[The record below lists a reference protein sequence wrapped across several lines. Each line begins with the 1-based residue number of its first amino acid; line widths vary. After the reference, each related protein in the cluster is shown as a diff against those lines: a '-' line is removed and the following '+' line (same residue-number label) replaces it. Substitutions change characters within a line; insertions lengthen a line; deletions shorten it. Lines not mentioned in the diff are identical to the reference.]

1 MKKQKVLTL
10 EDGNLIK
17 IRVQQIVDDDGFL
30 KTNWFGIKR
39 FELKPN
45 EEYIELLRDHEHL
58 GAWKLSCLDI
68 PQLPPLLNEEDGS
81 FQRNR
86 SPAMAFM
93 VHGSDGR
100 RFRYLY
106 FRALSDGRFHI
117 GTRTDIGIR
126 YMSNCLSGRQ
136 RKENE
141 ILKLKRLIRKR
152 RVERKERKTQRLLR
166 GELQRQQDR
175 KAAQQ

>member
-10 EDGNLIK
+10 EDGKLIK
-17 IRVQQIVDDDGFL
+17 IRVQSILNDDGFL

-39 FELKPN
+39 FELRPN
-45 EEYIELLRDHEHL
+45 DEYIELLRDHEPL
-58 GAWKLSCLDI
+58 GAWKLSALDI
-68 PQLPPLLNEEDGS
+68 PQLPPLLNKEDGS

-126 YMSNCLSGRQ
+126 YMSNCLSRRQ

>member
-1 MKKQKVLTL
+1 MKKQTVLTL
-10 EDGNLIK
+10 EDGNLIR
-17 IRVQQIVDDDGFL
+17 IRVQDVVNDDGFL

-39 FELKPN
+39 FELKPTG
-45 EEYIELLRDHEHL
+45 ESIELLRDHEHL
-58 GAWKLSCLDI
+58 GAWKLSALDI
-68 PQLPPLLNEEDGS
+68 RQLLPLFNKEDGS
-81 FQRNR
+81 FRTNR
-86 SPAMAFM
+86 SPPMAFM

-126 YMSNCLSGRQ
+126 YMSNCLSKRQ
-136 RKENE
+136 RKQNE

-152 RVERKERKTQRLLR
+152 RLERKERKLR
-166 GELQRQQDR
+166 KWGRITTSF
-175 KAAQQ
+175 